1 MMQGIQFNMEGPVMS
16 GTWYNPKTGDS
27 FTVRDTF
34 FEDNNY
40 IVTTMDG
47 RRLDY
52 NFIQNYVKSDTPIPK
67 MEQPKKT
74 NNISEIPQEVL
85 SEISNEMD
93 DFILED
99 DMLLLQTKT
108 APQKE
113 IISSK
118 RINLDNLS
126 DNKKDSKP
134 TNYYII
140 DKALSKVK
148 KPKFELKCKWDKFP
162 KQEIEMLKD
171 IMDISLDEI
180 RDYIF
185 EKFID
190 ESYKD
195 EIKKQLNRV
204 ITENLEIYTEK
215 PIKKNVKK

>member
-1 MMQGIQFNMEGPVMS
+1 MQGIQFNMEGPVMS

-27 FTVRDTF
+27 FTVRDAF

-40 IVTTMDG
+40 IVMTMDG

-74 NNISEIPQEVL
+74 NNKPEIPQEVL
-85 SEISNEMD
+85 NEISNDMD

-113 IISSK
+113 IISSR
-118 RINLDNLS
+118 RINLDGHKN
-126 DNKKDSKP
+126 DSKP

-148 KPKFELKCKWDKFP
+148 KPKFELKCKWEKFP

-185 EKFID
+185 ERFID
-190 ESYKD
+190 DSYQD
-195 EIKKQLNRV
+195 EIKKQLTRV
-204 ITENLEIYTEK
+204 ITENLETSTEK
-215 PIKKNVKK
+215 PIKKNVKKK

>member
-52 NFIQNYVKSDTPIPK
+52 NFIQNYVKSDSPIPK
-67 MEQPKKT
+67 MEQPNKT
-74 NNISEIPQEVL
+74 NNKTEIPQEVL
-85 SEISNEMD
+85 SEISNEID

-108 APQKE
+108 APQNE
-113 IISSK
+113 IISSR
-118 RINLDNLS
+118 RINLDNFS
-126 DNKKDSKP
+126 DNKINSKP

-171 IMDISLDEI
+171 IMDIDMSEI
-180 RDYIF
+180 KDYIF

-190 ESYKD
+190 ESYKED
-195 EIKKQLNRV
+195 LKKQLSKV
-204 ITENLEIYTEK
+204 ISENLEIPEEK
-215 PIKKNVKK
+215 PSTKKKK

>member
-52 NFIQNYVKSDTPIPK
+52 NFIQNYVKSDSPIPK
-67 MEQPKKT
+67 MEQPNKT
-74 NNISEIPQEVL
+74 NNKPEIPQEVL
-85 SEISNEMD
+85 NEISNDME

-113 IISSK
+113 IISS
-118 RINLDNLS
+118 RCINLDNLS
-126 DNKKDSKP
+126 DSKKDSKP

-171 IMDISLDEI
+171 IMDIDMSEI
-180 RDYIF
+180 KDYIF

-190 ESYKD
+190 ESYKED
-195 EIKKQLNRV
+195 LKKQLSKV
-204 ITENLEIYTEK
+204 ISENLEISEEK
-215 PIKKNVKK
+215 PSTKKKK

>member
-1 MMQGIQFNMEGPVMS
+1 MPIKIISSNEVSQDFYKPRTLGSSVTEKVQSFINTV
-16 GTWYNPKTGDS
+16 KTKGDTGLHQINDELVNAGFDKAS
-27 FTVRDTF
+27 PATF
-34 FEDNNY
+34 
-40 IVTTMDG
+40 
-47 RRLDY
+47 
-52 NFIQNYVKSDTPIPK
+52 
-67 MEQPKKT
+67 
-74 NNISEIPQEVL
+74 EIPQEVL
-85 SEISNEMD
+85 NEISNEMD

-108 APQKE
+108 APQNE
-113 IISSK
+113 FISSR
-118 RINLDNLS
+118 RINLDNLNGS
-126 DNKKDSKP
+126 NKDSKP

-148 KPKFELKCKWDKFP
+148 KPKFELKCKWEKFP

-190 ESYKD
+190 DSYQD

-204 ITENLEIYTEK
+204 IIENLETPTEK